1 MPGALSTMLR
11 PRRRRFAD
19 GGDVQPADQY
29 DYATTSQPVDQGA
42 WDTSQ
47 DNTAQ
52 QGALAQAPASGSQA
66 QVDRM
71 RLAMAN
77 LQQRQQDAAI
87 TKAAGI
93 NTPAILDP
101 SQQPGAVNLPL
112 LAAAG
117 AMLEPTHSGGFA
129 EALGKAFTAAVPPA
143 EQQRSLQEQAQLRKA
158 QMDTNA
164 AIWGARVG
172 VQADR
177 ANTYADSVANR
188 FAVQSR
194 ANVLKAQGLDE
205 KTANDQANQE
215 LGQGKLDALVSH
227 YSTTAAQG
235 DRRLDQGDRR
245 LDQGQLRIDQATQRI
260 QSTDEYRQAVLN
272 LRTRMGD
279 NANTNSL
286 IGRATTLAAANGWTM
301 SKAMDQVL
309 GQQPRAARATPSVGG
324 TQPATTQPAG
334 QPLPSSKSDLTDGG
348 VYNTARGP
356 ARWDAKS
363 DQFVSVGQ

>member
-1 MPGALSTMLR
+1 MAGALGTMLK
-11 PRRRRFAD
+11 RRRFAD
-19 GGDVQPADQY
+19 GGDVDQPTDQY
-29 DYATTSQPVDQGA
+29 DYATTSQPADTA
-42 WDTSQ
+42 WDVPPDTPQQS
-47 DNTAQ
+47 
-52 QGALAQAPASGSQA
+52 QGALAQGAPLGGPRG
-66 QVDRM
+66 QVDRIQQATQ
-71 RLAMAN
+71 RLAD
-77 LQQRQQDAAI
+77 QQI
-87 TKAAGI
+87 LKNAGI
-93 NTPAILDP
+93 GTPAILDP

-158 QMDTNA
+158 QIDTNA

-172 VQADR
+172 VQANR

-194 ANVLKAQGLDE
+194 ANDLKAQGLDE

-215 LGQGKLDALVSH
+215 LGQGKLDALVQH
-227 YSTTAAQG
+227 YTTTAAQG
-235 DRRLDQGDRR
+235 DRRLDQGDQRIN
-245 LDQGQLRIDQATQRI
+245 QGQQRIDQATQRI
-260 QSTDEYRQAVLN
+260 QSTDEYRQAVLS

-301 SKAMDQVL
+301 QKAMDQVL
-309 GQQPRAARATPSVGG
+309 GQQPRAAKATPSVGG
-324 TQPATTQPAG
+324 TQPAAPQPTG

-348 VYNTARGP
+348 VYNTARGT
-356 ARWDAKS
+356 ARWDAKN
-363 DQFVSVGQ
+363 DQFVPVGQ